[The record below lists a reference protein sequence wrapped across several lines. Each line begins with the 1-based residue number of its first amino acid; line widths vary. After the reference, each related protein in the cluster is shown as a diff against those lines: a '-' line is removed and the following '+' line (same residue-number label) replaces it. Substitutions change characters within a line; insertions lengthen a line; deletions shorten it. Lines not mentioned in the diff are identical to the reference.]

1 MSGTASPEQRA
12 AELREQIDLHN
23 YRYYVL
29 DDPLVPDAEYDRL
42 MRELQALEAAHP
54 ELVVP
59 ESPTQRVGAKPAQ
72 GFGEVHHAIPML
84 SLDNCF
90 SDDELL
96 AFDRRV
102 RDRLGRD
109 GPVDYVAE
117 PKLDGLAVSLRYED
131 GVLVQGATR
140 GDGSTGEDITQNVRT
155 VHSIPLRLRGADL
168 PRVLEVRGEV
178 FMPKAGFEKLNRL
191 AGERGE
197 KTFVNPRNAAA
208 GSLRQLDP
216 SVTASRPLE
225 FFCYGWG
232 EIEGAELPAKHS
244 DMLKRLRD
252 WGVRVSPEARV
263 VSGAQGC
270 LDYYRDIGERR
281 ADLPYEI
288 DGVVYKVDSRDQQ
301 QTLGFVSRAP
311 RWAIAHKF
319 PAQEEL
325 TRVLD
330 IEFQVGRTGALTP
343 VARLEPV
350 FVGGVT
356 VSNATLHN
364 MDEIERKDV
373 RIGDT
378 VIVRRAGDVIPEIVA
393 VMAERRPDDAR
404 SIEMPATCPVC
415 GSEVV
420 RAEGEAVARCSGGL
434 ICSAQ
439 RKESIRHFASR
450 RAMDI
455 EGLGDKL
462 VDQLVELGMIDHVDD
477 IYRLQA
483 ERLAAIE
490 RMGEKSA
497 ANLIEAIERSKDTSL
512 ARFLFALGIREVG
525 EATARG
531 LAAHFCTLQALQE
544 AALEDLR
551 SEDDPEI
558 KAKDLYPRLQAV
570 ADVGPAVA
578 AHVCH
583 FFAEKRNEEVIRKLR
598 EAGVHWPEAKPQG
611 EGPLKGSTYVLTGTL
626 EHRTRDEAKAAL
638 EALGARVSGS
648 VSKKTTAVIAG
659 RDAGSKLDK
668 AEKLGVEILDEAGLN
683 ALLEHP

>member
-1 MSGTASPEQRA
+1 VSGTASPEQRA

-191 AGERGE
+191 ADERGE

-216 SVTASRPLE
+216 SVTASRPLA

-232 EIEGAELPAKHS
+232 EIEGAELPAKHN

-393 VMAERRPDDAR
+393 VMTDRRPDDAR

-525 EATARG
+525 EATARA
-531 LAAHFCTLQALQE
+531 LAAHFGTLQALQE

-558 KAKDLYPRLQAV
+558 KAKDRYPRLQAV

-578 AHVCH
+578 ANVCH